1 MDVQFHCMIIKRLQ
15 LKRKKNRFSNTSV
28 FDAVLVPY
36 LREPDKKTLFFFLRF
51 IHHLKAKQIS
61 FQLMYGVLGQYLA
74 EIQLF
79 ENLDSEG
86 ARFFF
91 VEKITFKVV
100 QMKSLATHFTNQ
112 NLALIHLL

>member
-1 MDVQFHCMIIKRLQ
+1 
-15 LKRKKNRFSNTSV
+15 
-28 FDAVLVPY
+28 
-36 LREPDKKTLFFFLRF
+36 
-51 IHHLKAKQIS
+51 
-61 FQLMYGVLGQYLA
+61 MYGVLGQYLA